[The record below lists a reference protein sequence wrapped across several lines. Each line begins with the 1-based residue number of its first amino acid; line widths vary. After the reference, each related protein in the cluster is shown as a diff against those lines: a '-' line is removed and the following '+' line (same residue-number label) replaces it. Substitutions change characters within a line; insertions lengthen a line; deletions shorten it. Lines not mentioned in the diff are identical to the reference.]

1 MFVTFVFLLY
11 RISIVLRAEREYRF
25 PLVQNIT
32 YTAARL
38 NLRPSPLF
46 SFSFSIGLSA
56 PGKAVNELFDCGV
69 IIPDVQQ
76 QQSAGARV
84 DTRPQCG
91 QCCYGR
97 GAGPYDIGRRTAA
110 GEMSPV
116 FVMSVARRDLLGLY
130 TKIKVK

>member
-46 SFSFSIGLSA
+46 
-56 PGKAVNELFDCGV
+56 LFLF
-69 IIPDVQQ
+69 
-76 QQSAGARV
+76 QSACQRQG
-84 DTRPQCG
+84 RPLTSCL
-91 QCCYGR
+91 
-97 GAGPYDIGRRTAA
+97 IAA
-110 GEMSPV
+110 SSSPRYNNNTLPALV
-116 FVMSVARRDLLGLY
+116 STPDHNADSVATVEVPDRMTLEGEQLQ
-130 TKIKVK
+130 VKCRPSLSCPLPGETY